1 MSEINNYI
9 EINNN
14 KSKIKEI
21 NNGIQILRMILSY
34 LILQLHCYNIKLT
47 KNKILI
53 FLFKADGFY
62 VPTFYI
68 IAYFFSFKDLQ
79 LKNIFKIR
87 LRLKRIIIPYIIWPL
102 LFFIRNNINYYFY
115 KENNNHKIKGL
126 VIQLLCGVGIHSV
139 FWFQCNLILSYI
151 LFSIFIFILESNYLF
166 IMQLIGIGGYC
177 FFCIQYYYNLFN
189 KCKHEVR
196 ILIRDFSYVL
206 FYGAIGISLS
216 SLVKIIYLKKHRK
229 KSIFFTL
236 IILYLLKDFDIII
249 KKCFYL
255 RCAIFGIGSVS
266 LFILFSMLLFD
277 GKNNEKNDFIIK
289 NMTNYTGGIYY
300 LHTKINKILS
310 GKLLLMKN
318 KTFIGCILNYLL
330 CYSICFLGIKT
341 LGKTQLKYLF
351 I

>member
-1 MSEINNYI
+1 
-9 EINNN
+9 
-14 KSKIKEI
+14 
-21 NNGIQILRMILSY
+21 
-34 LILQLHCYNIKLT
+34 
-47 KNKILI
+47 
-53 FLFKADGFY
+53 
-62 VPTFYI
+62 
-68 IAYFFSFKDLQ
+68 
-79 LKNIFKIR
+79 
-87 LRLKRIIIPYIIWPL
+87 
-102 LFFIRNNINYYFY
+102 
-115 KENNNHKIKGL
+115 
-126 VIQLLCGVGIHSV
+126 
-139 FWFQCNLILSYI
+139 
-151 LFSIFIFILESNYLF
+151 
-166 IMQLIGIGGYC
+166 MQLIGIGGYC

-206 FYGAIGISLS
+206 FYGVIGISLS

-255 RCAIFGIGSVS
+255 RCAIFVIGSVS

-277 GKNNEKNDFIIK
+277 GKNNEKNNFIIK

-341 LGKTQLKYLF
+341 LGKTKPQSNDRQIASYYNLVGTILIMIKGMTNEQVDLFRGLYFYLLTSPYQCIGYFYLF
-351 I
+351 VLIFMFIREFYNLIDLIYHNEYKYIWTIPNPFDKKIVKIEEDNENNNNVIYASRIIATLFFVGIF